1 MGKHST
7 PCKYVQVHHWCRL
20 CNSPGEA
27 RSRGTAGCREAESG
41 RGRTRSPASSCRVAR
56 PLRPHGAGRGA
67 GPLAGQAAPRRAPA
81 VPCLRGL
88 TVGRRGHAEVPR
100 RAQRGVCSGAK
111 RRFLALEHQAGR
123 SLLRY
128 PGQLQRRLLSRPVPS
143 CPADRGAWPRRRGGE
158 HHHPG
163 LFKERGSRARESQSS
178 RAGSPSG

>member
-27 RSRGTAGCREAESG
+27 RSWGTAGCREAESG
-41 RGRTRSPASSCRVAR
+41 RGRTRSPASSCRWRGPYGRMGLGEEPAR
-56 PLRPHGAGRGA
+56 WLEKRPPAEPRQSPACEGWPWGVGVTQRCPGGLREGFA
-67 GPLAGQAAPRRAPA
+67 AGQKSVSSR
-81 VPCLRGL
+81 LS
-88 TVGRRGHAEVPR
+88 TT
-100 RAQRGVCSGAK
+100 
-111 RRFLALEHQAGR
+111 AGR

-143 CPADRGAWPRRRGGE
+143 CPAAGGAWPRRRGGE
-158 HHHPG
+158 HRHPG